1 MRIAMVS
8 PYDLSVH
15 GGVQGQVSGL
25 AAALRDMGH
34 DVVVVTPGRPVGD
47 DGRGTVTVGGSV
59 GVRAN
64 GSVAPVSIWP
74 TAAVRAAR
82 VMRRPDIDVVHLHE
96 PLAPVINYGC
106 LLAARQPIVGT
117 FHRNGASTLYRALGP
132 AARWAARRLT
142 AACAVSDAARDNASS
157 LGIDFEVLFNGVDV
171 ERFATGVAT
180 PTSGPTVLFVGR
192 HEPRK
197 GLAVLLEAFSSLH
210 RPAVLWVAG
219 EGPET
224 DGLRRRYPASP
235 TLHWLGAI
243 DDDEKV
249 SRLAGADVFCAPSR
263 GGESFGMVLLEAM
276 AAGCALVASD
286 IDGYR
291 DAAEGVARLV
301 PPGDPAALSVALGE
315 VLADSE
321 ATRGLSSPEALAAG
335 RSRAEEWSMGRLA
348 RRYVEIYERVLA
360 DPPLRGGSGPTVA

>member
-1 MRIAMVS
+1 MVS

-25 AAALRDMGH
+25 AAVLRTMDH
-34 DVVVVTPGRPVGD
+34 EVVVVTPGRPVGD
-47 DGRGTVTVGGSV
+47 DGCGTVRVGGSI

-74 TAAVRAAR
+74 TAAARAAR
-82 VMRRPDIDVVHLHE
+82 VVRRPDIDVVHLHE
-96 PLAPVINYGC
+96 PLAPVANYGC
-106 LLAARQPIVGT
+106 LLAGRQPIVGT
-117 FHRNGASTLYRALGP
+117 FHRNGASKLYRALGP
-132 AARWAARRLT
+132 AARWAARRL
-142 AACAVSDAARDNASS
+142 ASACAVSDSARDNASS
-157 LGIDFEVLFNGVDV
+157 LGVDFEVLFNGVDV
-171 ERFATGVAT
+171 DRFATGVPT

-197 GLAVLLEAFSSLH
+197 GLSVLLEAFSSLQ

-219 EGPET
+219 EGAET
-224 DGLRRRYPASP
+224 EGLRRRYPGSP

-243 DDDEKV
+243 SDDEKV
-249 SRLAGADVFCAPSR
+249 ARLAGADVFCAPSR

-291 DAAEGVARLV
+291 DAADGRASFV
-301 PPGDPAALSVALGE
+301 PPGDPAALAVALIE
-315 VLADSE
+315 ALADSE
-321 ATRGLSSPEALAAG
+321 AKRGLSSPDAVAAG

-360 DPPLRGGSGPTVA
+360 DASARGGSGPTVA